1 MIYCQWSAR
10 VHQRESTAAGA
21 IKIDLTS
28 HSIRPDVCT
37 SIIFQSAMTLVSTW
51 WERSLG
57 ERGSEWKYMH
67 KTPNRNIKLLSPT
80 KSLCTIVSMYR
91 RRETKIE
98 SRFQVLWKCMNH
110 WERFCCFYTAVLWGV
125 FLGGGEILLF
135 CIWGVHLRKNQR
147 REAHEERNSRNDF
160 KTLGNETMKDESVHI
175 LCTRETLTSYIIM
188 NFISNKAHSIAQ
200 FESNVYIIS
209 LKSFL
214 SGNYPVISAL

>member
-51 WERSLG
+51 WERSLWEWGRESENICIKPPIEISNYLVPLNPCVPLWACTEG
-57 ERGSEWKYMH
+57 ER
-67 KTPNRNIKLLSPT
+67 P
-80 KSLCTIVSMYR
+80 
-91 RRETKIE
+91 KIE

-110 WERFCCFYTAVLWGV
+110 WERFCCFYAAVLGKVWRSRFSV
-125 FLGGGEILLF
+125 HEV
-135 CIWGVHLRKNQR
+135 CIWGRAGGD
-147 REAHEERNSRNDF
+147 AHKEWNGRNYF
-160 KTLGNETMKDESVHI
+160 ETLGNETIMDESVHS
-175 LCTRETLTSYIIM
+175 LCTGETLTSYIIV
-188 NFISNKAHSIAQ
+188 NLISNNAQTIVQ

-209 LKSFL
+209 LKPSL
-214 SGNYPVISAL
+214 SGSYPVTSAL

>member
-1 MIYCQWSAR
+1 MRKITRR
-10 VHQRESTAAGA
+10 VGKR
-21 IKIDLTS
+21 
-28 HSIRPDVCT
+28 
-37 SIIFQSAMTLVSTW
+37 
-51 WERSLG
+51 
-57 ERGSEWKYMH
+57 EWKYMH

-110 WERFCCFYTAVLWGV
+110 WERFCCFYAAVL
-125 FLGGGEILLF
+125 GGFWEAGRSRFSVLEV
-135 CIWGVHLRKNQR
+135 CIWGRAR
-147 REAHEERNSRNDF
+147 GEAHKEWNGRNYF
-160 KTLGNETMKDESVHI
+160 KTLGNEMMMDESVHS

-188 NFISNKAHSIAQ
+188 NFISNNAQNIVQ

-214 SGNYPVISAL
+214 SGCYPVISAL